1 MRFSGFL
8 AVGAMCMALVA
19 CGGGDGSKSGTAVD
33 ATSSS
38 GGSASCTSNPVL
50 TSATTFYGVTPAGGV
65 GTWTF
70 DTAALTS
77 HYTVGAST
85 SSTSLVR
92 DAASCS
98 YTSASMGVL
107 RTAFASSSSNSNA
120 DLAVSAASVA
130 GMNTSALLMA
140 SPETVLANAA
150 GTYNLMI
157 IEYER
162 SAGGSTV
169 PTSTF
174 ATLQVDAAGAWS
186 LCREAS
192 YSSTCGGPTGS
203 LTTHA
208 GGGGFDM
215 VSGGNTLG
223 RVFVKASG
231 LKKVMTVAFND
242 TTQSST
248 TVSGMW
254 VGATT
259 DVWVPGVNDGVYV
272 TNTNQQSSSLH
283 TLTGLTIKPIARP
296 TAAPL
301 IANQPVQGAF
311 EIVTGDTAAGIL
323 VNDVGIV
330 SSLGIYADVAKSNS
344 TSSGFIRFGVKP

>member
-8 AVGAMCMALVA
+8 AIVAMCMALVA
-19 CGGGDGSKSGTAVD
+19 CGGGGGGSAADTS
-33 ATSSS
+33 SSS
-38 GGSASCTSNPVL
+38 GGSASCANNPVL
-50 TSATTFYGVTPAGGV
+50 TSATTFYGVTPEGGV

-77 HYTVGAST
+77 HYVVG
-85 SSTSLVR
+85 SSTGNTALTL
-92 DAASCS
+92 DAASCA
-98 YTSASMGVL
+98 YTSTSTGVL
-107 RTAFASSSSNSNA
+107 RTAFASSSAHA

-130 GMNTSALLMA
+130 GVNTAALLMA

-157 IEYER
+157 VEYER
-162 SAGGSTV
+162 PAGGNSV

-174 ATLQVDAAGAWS
+174 ATLQVDTAGAWS
-186 LCREAS
+186 LCRGAS

-203 LTTHA
+203 LATHA
-208 GGGGFDM
+208 GGGFDL

-242 TTQSST
+242 TTQPST

-254 VGATT
+254 VGATN
-259 DVWVPGVNDGVYV
+259 DVWVAGANDGVYV

-283 TLTGLTIKPIARP
+283 TLTGLTIKPNARP

-311 EIVTGDTAAGIL
+311 EIVTGDIGQASYL
-323 VNDVGIV
+323 NDVGIV
-330 SSLGIYADVAKSNS
+330 SSLGIYADTAKSNS